1 MANELINSNSDQPNV
16 LHALIRKR
24 AEIAGKIEY
33 NQQELRHLVTEL
45 DAVDATLR
53 IFDPDIDVCDIES
66 RPVPP
71 RHQAFRGEVTRIV
84 QSVLRK
90 ANDYVTST
98 EIALVMMEKR
108 NLPLDDRSLITL
120 MTKRVSACLTK
131 MRTKGLI
138 EKKILE
144 TGRAGWKR
152 LDPEKLINRPV

>member
-1 MANELINSNSDQPNV
+1 MANALISSDTDNPNV

-24 AEIAGKIEY
+24 AEIAGKIEH
-33 NQQELRHLVTEL
+33 NQQELRNLVSEL

-53 IFDPDIDVCDIES
+53 IFDPDIDVCDIDAK
-66 RPVPP
+66 PVPP

-84 QSVLRK
+84 HSVLRK
-90 ANDYVTST
+90 ADNYVTST

-108 NLPLDDRSLITL
+108 NLPIEDRSLITL

-131 MRTKGLI
+131 MRKNGQV

-144 TGRAGWKR
+144 TGRAGWKSVHR
-152 LDPEKLINRPV
+152 